1 MHSVDPGSI
10 IPSPVLVADSDA
22 AVLALASSAL
32 TRAGYS
38 VITAQDSA
46 ETIKLAD
53 LEPRPNVVIVDWRLT
68 GADAATFCHE
78 VRGSGARGYT
88 YIIAVAANGRRAEA
102 VHAIEVGA
110 DEYVMK
116 PFAVEELVARVG
128 WAQRMLAAV
137 PTKSRRLRAVLEE
150 AARAEDGEVVIS
162 RDDTVGRVFFDN
174 GHIIWAHLSTRPVTV
189 ISLFKE
195 VSELAE
201 EEVNGVLEEAK
212 RTGKNFVE
220 ILVQWGLVSQEDANA
235 ALRQSFR
242 QTIQAMFCLEEPEV
256 VYAPGSRGSWRGPR
270 FALDEIM
277 PPESQRPPSSSPS
290 LGRPVS
296 DRADGEIRC
305 QFMPKCNTCGSMAA
319 TLSTELRESGAD
331 GVAIVHRTSG
341 TVLASAGEPIDED
354 ILRATL
360 HILGVLSNDE
370 AVDDVLVSGAGRHYL
385 LRATAC
391 PDAFVSM
398 LATRSKTSLGTVRHE
413 LNRIA
418 SKICPDETVKPLRQS
433 MLRQLADSSKPSRPS
448 CK

>member
-10 IPSPVLVADSDA
+10 IRSPVLVADSDA

-46 ETIKLAD
+46 ETIRFAD
-53 LEPRPNVVIVDWRLT
+53 AEPRPNVVIVDWQLT
-68 GADAATFCHE
+68 GADAATFCHG

-88 YIIAVAANGRRAEA
+88 YIIALAANGRRAEA

-137 PTKSRRLRAVLEE
+137 PAKSRRLRAVLDE
-150 AARAEDGEVVIS
+150 ASRAEDGEVVVS

-174 GHIIWAHLSTRPVTV
+174 GHIVWAHLSTRPITV
-189 ISLFKE
+189 VSLFKE
-195 VSELAE
+195 VADLE
-201 EEVNGVLEEAK
+201 EDEVNGALEEAK
-212 RTGKNFVE
+212 RTGQNFVE
-220 ILVQWGLVSQEDANA
+220 VLVKWGLVSQEDANA

-242 QTIQAMFCLEEPEV
+242 QTVQAMFCLEEPEV

-277 PPESQRPPSSSPS
+277 PPETQHPPPSSERPS
-290 LGRPVS
+290 F
-296 DRADGEIRC
+296 DRLNGDIRC
-305 QFMPKCNTCGSMAA
+305 QFMPQCNTCGSMAA
-319 TLSTELRESGAD
+319 TLSVELRESGAD

-341 TVLASAGEPIDED
+341 TILASAGEPIDED

-398 LATRSKTSLGTVRHE
+398 MASRSKTSLGTVRHE

-418 SKICPDETVKPLRQS
+418 SKIYPSETVKPLRQS
-433 MLRQLADSSKPSRPS
+433 ILRQSTATPKPGRPS
-448 CK
+448 YK